1 MPSRKGLIFEGYC
14 GEYVVIFLVPRILN
28 VFKNCIEILHALTTQ
43 KPNVSDETGYA
54 TSGKCTSR
62 ESDENNLISRDEI
75 GGYE

>member
-14 GEYVVIFLVPRILN
+14 GEDVVIFLVPRILN
-28 VFKNCIEILHALTTQ
+28 VFKNCIEILHAFTTQ
-43 KPNVSDETGYA
+43 KSDVSDETGYA

-75 GGYE
+75 GSYE